1 MVARHAALFFAP
13 ADPQAAALHGEP
25 VLDAMKGHER
35 GTMDKHAGS
44 VVGTALPRAAPMLF
58 GDSTLVLQ
66 YLVMT
71 ARHLGVLR
79 EPPPQPRSVH
89 GLPTAL
95 WKNGH
100 VRGSMLQQAGSRE
113 WERTFL

>member
-1 MVARHAALFFAP
+1 M
-13 ADPQAAALHGEP
+13 
-25 VLDAMKGHER
+25 
-35 GTMDKHAGS
+35 
-44 VVGTALPRAAPMLF
+44 PRLAPMLS
-58 GDSTLVLQ
+58 GNSALVLQ

-71 ARHLGVLR
+71 ARHLAVLR